1 MDRKREELEPKIEE
15 QRERI
20 EDQRSEAP
28 QPVVPAAPF
37 LPDPQI
43 ANMFAANVNPQ
54 TGLTQTESAL
64 LSPEE
69 QIIAKRLRT

>member
-15 QRERI
+15 QRERV

-28 QPVVPAAPF
+28 KPVVPAASF

-43 ANMFAANVNPQ
+43 ASMFANNVNPT

-64 LSPEE
+64 LSPDE
-69 QIIAKRLRT
+69 QIIRQRLRT